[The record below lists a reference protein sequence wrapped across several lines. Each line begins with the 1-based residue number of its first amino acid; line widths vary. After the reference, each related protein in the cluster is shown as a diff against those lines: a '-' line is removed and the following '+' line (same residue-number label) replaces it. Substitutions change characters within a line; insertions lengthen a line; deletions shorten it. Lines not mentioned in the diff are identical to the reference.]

1 MMWNEFWWSRVF
13 PSGMFSRRLR
23 VFVLTTVDSSP
34 VIIWT
39 VSKNCEVDYEVDY
52 GQDMDNLDNT
62 IIVTQ

>member
-1 MMWNEFWWSRVF
+1 
-13 PSGMFSRRLR
+13 MFSRRLR